1 LPPREAPEKSTA
13 PLEADLIRV
22 MDEMFAR
29 ERAGTPGG
37 PARRA
42 QGAEIARRRRTV
54 VWYCA
59 TLVFAVLALT
69 IVMVR

>member
-1 LPPREAPEKSTA
+1 
-13 PLEADLIRV
+13 